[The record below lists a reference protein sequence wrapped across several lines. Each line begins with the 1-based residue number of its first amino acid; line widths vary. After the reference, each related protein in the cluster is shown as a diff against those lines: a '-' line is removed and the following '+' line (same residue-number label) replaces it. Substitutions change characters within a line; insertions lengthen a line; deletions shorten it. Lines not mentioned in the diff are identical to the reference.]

1 MVEGAARLPLFCILT
16 TPCPRRTIREAP
28 YATRFFALQKPP
40 AHRLL
45 PANYRMPGA
54 NDGLLGSND
63 SLPGANDRAM
73 HSWPALLFSIR
84 FHLQALLQSF
94 LFAESREL
102 TIFVLIYTLMI
113 HRLLLHRHG
122 QAFMPRSAG
131 LGKHRDNGKK
141 RRDPDDE
148 AVLRPQGQTP

>member
-1 MVEGAARLPLFCILT
+1 MVEGAAGLPLFCILT

-40 AHRLL
+40 AHHLV
-45 PANYRMPGA
+45 PANGRMPGA

-63 SLPGANDRAM
+63 SLPAPNDRAM
-73 HSWPALLFSIR
+73 HSWPTLLFSIR

-131 LGKHRDNGKK
+131 PGKHRDNGKK

>member
-1 MVEGAARLPLFCILT
+1 MVWWGQTIVCRQQTIERCIVG
-16 TPCPRRTIREAP
+16 PRSFLA
-28 YATRFFALQKPP
+28 YA
-40 AHRLL
+40 
-45 PANYRMPGA
+45 
-54 NDGLLGSND
+54 
-63 SLPGANDRAM
+63 
-73 HSWPALLFSIR
+73 SI
-84 FHLQALLQSF
+84 LQALLQSF
-94 LFAESREL
+94 LFAENREL

-113 HRLLLHRHG
+113 HRLPLYHYG

>member
-1 MVEGAARLPLFCILT
+1 MVEGAVRLPLFCILT
-16 TPCPRRTIREAP
+16 PPCPRRTIREAP
-28 YATRFFALQKPP
+28 YATRFFALQKPL

-54 NDGLLGSND
+54 NDGLVGSND
-63 SLPGANDRAM
+63 GLPGANDRAM
-73 HSWPALLFSIR
+73 HSWLALLFSIR

-94 LFAESREL
+94 LFAENREL

-113 HRLLLHRHG
+113 HRLPLYHYG

-131 LGKHRDNGKK
+131 LGKYRDNGKK

>member
-40 AHRLL
+40 AHRLV

-63 SLPGANDRAM
+63 SLSAANHRAM
-73 HSWPALLFSIR
+73 HSWRRYFLAYASI
-84 FHLQALLQSF
+84 LQALLPLF
-94 LFAESREL
+94 LFAESRVDYFCADL
-102 TIFVLIYTLMI
+102 YPYDSPFAPASSRASIYAPI
-113 HRLLLHRHG
+113 CRI
-122 QAFMPRSAG
+122 
-131 LGKHRDNGKK
+131 
-141 RRDPDDE
+141 
-148 AVLRPQGQTP
+148 GQTQRQWQKAKRPR

>member
-16 TPCPRRTIREAP
+16 KPVLRRIICEAP
-28 YATRFFALQKPP
+28 YATRFFALQKTP
-40 AHRLL
+40 AHRLV

-73 HSWPALLFSIR
+73 HSWLALLFSIR

-94 LFAESREL
+94 LFAENREL

-131 LGKHRDNGKK
+131 SGKHRDNGKK

>member
-1 MVEGAARLPLFCILT
+1 MVEGASRLPLFCILT
-16 TPCPRRTIREAP
+16 MPCPRRIIRKAP
-28 YATRFFALQKPP
+28 CATCPFAPQKPP
-40 AHRLL
+40 AHCLL
-45 PANYRMPGA
+45 PANYRMPAA
-54 NDGLLGSND
+54 NNGLVEEND
-63 SLPGANDRAM
+63 NLPAPNDRAM
-73 HSWPALLFSIR
+73 HSWPALLLAYASI
-84 FHLQALLQSF
+84 LQALLPLF
-94 LFAESREL
+94 LFAERREL

-131 LGKHRDNGKK
+131 SGKHRDNGKK

>member
-16 TPCPRRTIREAP
+16 PPCPRRTIREAP

-54 NDGLLGSND
+54 NDGLVGSND

-84 FHLQALLQSF
+84 FYFASPLAALPFCRKQRIDYFCADLYPYDSP
-94 LFAESREL
+94 FAPASSRAS
-102 TIFVLIYTLMI
+102 IYAPI
-113 HRLLLHRHG
+113 CRI
-122 QAFMPRSAG
+122 
-131 LGKHRDNGKK
+131 
-141 RRDPDDE
+141 
-148 AVLRPQGQTP
+148 GQTQRQWQKAKRPR

>member
-16 TPCPRRTIREAP
+16 KPVLRRIICKAPC
-28 YATRFFALQKPP
+28 ATCPFALQKPP
-40 AHRLL
+40 AHRLV
-45 PANYRMPGA
+45 PANYRM
-54 NDGLLGSND
+54 
-63 SLPGANDRAM
+63 PGANDRAM

-113 HRLLLHRHG
+113 HRLLLQHHG

-131 LGKHRDNGKK
+131 PGKHRDNGKK

>member
-16 TPCPRRTIREAP
+16 MPCPRRIIRKAP

-63 SLPGANDRAM
+63 CLPAPNDRAM

-84 FHLQALLQSF
+84 FHFASPLAALPFCRKQRIDYFCADLYPYDSP
-94 LFAESREL
+94 FAPVSPRAS
-102 TIFVLIYTLMI
+102 IYAPI
-113 HRLLLHRHG
+113 CRI
-122 QAFMPRSAG
+122 
-131 LGKHRDNGKK
+131 
-141 RRDPDDE
+141 
-148 AVLRPQGQTP
+148 GQTQRQWQKAKRPR

>member
-54 NDGLLGSND
+54 NYSLVGSND
-63 SLPGANDRAM
+63 SLSAANDRAM
-73 HSWPALLFSIR
+73 HSWRRYFLAYASI
-84 FHLQALLQSF
+84 LQALLPLF

-131 LGKHRDNGKK
+131 SGKHRDNGKK

>member
-45 PANYRMPGA
+45 PANDRMPGA

-73 HSWPALLFSIR
+73 HSWRRYFLAYASI
-84 FHLQALLQSF
+84 LQALLPLF
-94 LFAESREL
+94 LFAENREL

-113 HRLLLHRHG
+113 HRLPLYHYG
-122 QAFMPRSAG
+122 QAFMLRSAG
-131 LGKHRDNGKK
+131 SGKHRDNGKK

>member
-16 TPCPRRTIREAP
+16 MPCPRRTIREAP
-28 YATRFFALQKPP
+28 YATRYFALQKPP

-45 PANYRMPGA
+45 GSNDGLPGA
-54 NDGLLGSND
+54 NYSLVGSND
-63 SLPGANDRAM
+63 SLSAANDRAM
-73 HSWPALLFSIR
+73 HSWRCYFLAYASI
-84 FHLQALLQSF
+84 LQALLPLF
-94 LFAESREL
+94 LFAENREL

-113 HRLLLHRHG
+113 HRLPLYHYG

-131 LGKHRDNGKK
+131 PGKYRDNGKK

>member
-16 TPCPRRTIREAP
+16 PPCPRRTIREAP
-28 YATRFFALQKPP
+28 YATRFFALQKTP

-45 PANYRMPGA
+45 GS
-54 NDGLLGSND
+54 NDGL
-63 SLPGANDRAM
+63 PAPNDRAM
-73 HSWPALLFSIR
+73 HSWRRYFLAYASI
-84 FHLQALLQSF
+84 LQALLPLF

-131 LGKHRDNGKK
+131 PGKYRDNGKK